1 MLWTIFL
8 IITMFACLYGL
19 GYCTAKL
26 DSLKKFKKAMDKIH
40 SDALNQDLSD
50 EYQRGHALGLLHAVK
65 MIQESNVF

>member
-8 IITMFACLYGL
+8 IITMSACLYGL

-65 MIQESNVF
+65 TIQESSVF

>member
-8 IITMFACLYGL
+8 IITMSACLYGL

-50 EYQRGHALGLLHAVK
+50 EYQRGHAWGLLHAVK

>member
-8 IITMFACLYGL
+8 IIAMSACLYGL

-65 MIQESNVF
+65 MIQESSVF

>member
-8 IITMFACLYGL
+8 IITMSACLYGL

-26 DSLKKFKKAMDKIH
+26 DSLKKFKKAMDKIY

-65 MIQESNVF
+65 MIQESSVF

>member
-8 IITMFACLYGL
+8 IITMSTCLYGL

>member
-8 IITMFACLYGL
+8 IITMSACLYGL

-26 DSLKKFKKAMDKIH
+26 DSLKKFKKAIDKIH

-50 EYQRGHALGLLHAVK
+50 EYQRGHAWGLLHAVK

>member
-8 IITMFACLYGL
+8 IIAMSACLYGL

-50 EYQRGHALGLLHAVK
+50 EYQRGHAWGLLHAVK
-65 MIQESNVF
+65 MIQESSVF

>member
-8 IITMFACLYGL
+8 IITMSACLYGL

-26 DSLKKFKKAMDKIH
+26 DSLKKFKKAMDKIY

-50 EYQRGHALGLLHAVK
+50 EYQRGHAWGLLHAVK
-65 MIQESNVF
+65 MIQESSVF

>member
-8 IITMFACLYGL
+8 IITMSVCLYGL

>member
-8 IITMFACLYGL
+8 IITMSVCLYGL

-50 EYQRGHALGLLHAVK
+50 EYQRGHAWGLLHAVK

>member
-1 MLWTIFL
+1 MLWTIIL

-19 GYCTAKL
+19 GYSTAKL

-40 SDALNQDLSD
+40 ADALNQDLSD
-50 EYQRGHALGLLHAVK
+50 EYQRGHAWGLLHAVK

>member
-1 MLWTIFL
+1 MLWTIVL
-8 IITMFACLYGL
+8 IITMSVCLYGL

-50 EYQRGHALGLLHAVK
+50 EYQRGHAWGLLHAVK

>member
-8 IITMFACLYGL
+8 IITMSACLYGL

-50 EYQRGHALGLLHAVK
+50 EYQRGHALGLLYAVK

>member
-8 IITMFACLYGL
+8 IITMSACLYGL

-50 EYQRGHALGLLHAVK
+50 EYQRGHAWGLLHAVK
-65 MIQESNVF
+65 RIQESMF

>member
-1 MLWTIFL
+1 MLWTIIL
-8 IITMFACLYGL
+8 IITMSACLYGL

-65 MIQESNVF
+65 MIQESSVF

>member
-1 MLWTIFL
+1 MLWTIIL

-40 SDALNQDLSD
+40 ADDFMSSITPMF
-50 EYQRGHALGLLHAVK
+50 LGVVG
-65 MIQESNVF
+65 S

>member
-8 IITMFACLYGL
+8 IITMSTCLYGL
-19 GYCTAKL
+19 GYCTATL
-26 DSLKKFKKAMDKIH
+26 DSLKKFKKAMDKIY

>member
-8 IITMFACLYGL
+8 IITMSACLYGL

-65 MIQESNVF
+65 MIQESSVF

>member
-8 IITMFACLYGL
+8 IITMSACLYGL

-50 EYQRGHALGLLHAVK
+50 EYQRGHAWGLLHAIK
-65 MIQESNVF
+65 MIQESSVF